1 MNITKERIAKVCHEV
16 NRAYCAGIG
25 DNSQV
30 SWDDAPEWQRES
42 AIKGVIYHLSN
53 PDSQPCNSHNSWM
66 AEKEASGWKYG
77 AVKDADKKEHPCFLP
92 YEQLPKEQQLKDALF
107 IAVVRGFDL

>member
-30 SWDDAPEWQRES
+30 SWGDAPEWQRDS
-42 AIKGVIYHLSN
+42 AINGVIYCLTH
-53 PDSQPCNSHNSWM
+53 PDSQPCDSHNNWL

-77 AVKDADKKEHPCFLP
+77 EVKDVDKKEHPCFLP

-107 IAVVRGFDL
+107 IAVVRSFDL